1 MLFKKILILISLTL
15 TTLIQVAN
23 SYENRIILKIDRE
36 IVTSLDIKNEARY
49 LSALNPK
56 IMELDE
62 DKIFDIS
69 KNSIIRE
76 NIKKIEILKNT
87 KDIEVNNDFLEK
99 IIESRF
105 KSLGLNSKDEFIKYL
120 EKFGTKIDTVAQKIA
135 IEAMWNQLIFFKFS
149 KNVKIN
155 KEKLKKD
162 IEKNK
167 NLTETRQFLLKE
179 ILFNIEENSNF
190 DERYEQIKK
199 SISETG
205 FENAA
210 SIYSI
215 SDTAKVGGLLGWI
228 DENSLNSKIKSALF
242 GLKLNEYS
250 KPIIITGGFLILQ
263 ISDIKVIKKKLDID
277 KELEKAINAETNRQL
292 NQFSNIY
299 FNKIKKEVSINEK

>member
-23 SYENRIILKIDRE
+23 SYENKIILKIDRE

-87 KDIEVNNDFLEK
+87 NDFKVNNDFLER
-99 IIESRF
+99 IIQSRYE
-105 KSLGLNSKDEFIKYL
+105 SLGLNSKNEFIKYL
-120 EKFGTKIDTVAQKIA
+120 KNFNIKIDTVVKKIE
-135 IEAMWNQLIFFKFS
+135 IEALWNQLIFFKFS
-149 KNVKIN
+149 KNIKIN

-162 IEKNK
+162 IEKNT
-167 NLTETRQFLLKE
+167 NLNETRQFLLKE
-179 ILFNIEENSNF
+179 ILFDVKESSNL
-190 DERYEQIKK
+190 DKKYDQIKK

-205 FENAA
+205 FENTA

-228 DENSLNSKIKSALF
+228 DENSLNSKIKNSLL

-250 KPIIITGGFLILQ
+250 KPIILTGGFLILQ
-263 ISDIKVIKKKLDID
+263 ISDIKVIKEKLDID
-277 KELEKAINAETNRQL
+277 KELANAINAETNRQL

>member
-1 MLFKKILILISLTL
+1 MLFKKILIIISLTL
-15 TTLIQVAN
+15 ATLIQVAN

-62 DKIFDIS
+62 DEIFNIS

-87 KDIEVNNDFLEK
+87 EDIEVNNDFLEK

-105 KSLGLNSKDEFIKYL
+105 KSLGLNSKDEFINYL
-120 EKFGTKIDTVAQKIA
+120 EKFDTKIDTVVKKIE
-135 IEAMWNQLIFFKFS
+135 IEALWNQLIFFKFS
-149 KNVKIN
+149 KNIKIN
-155 KEKLKKD
+155 KEKLKRD

-167 NLTETRQFLLKE
+167 NLNESRQFLLKE
-179 ILFNIEENSNF
+179 ILFDVKKSSNLN
-190 DERYEQIKK
+190 ERYEQIKK

-205 FENAA
+205 FENTA

-228 DENSLNSKIKSALF
+228 DENSFNSKIKSALF

-263 ISDIKVIKKKLDID
+263 ISDIKIIKKKLDID
-277 KELEKAINAETNRQL
+277 KELEKIINAETNRQL

-299 FNKIKKEVSINEK
+299 FNKIKKEVSINAI

>member
-228 DENSLNSKIKSALF
+228 DENSFNSKIKSALF

-263 ISDIKVIKKKLDID
+263 ISDIKIIKKKLDID
-277 KELEKAINAETNRQL
+277 KELEKIINAETNRQL

>member
-23 SYENRIILKIDRE
+23 SYENRIILKIDKE

-179 ILFNIEENSNF
+179 ILFDIEENSNF

-215 SDTAKVGGLLGWI
+215 SDTAKVGGLLGWV
-228 DENSLNSKIKSALF
+228 DENSFNSKIKSALF

-263 ISDIKVIKKKLDID
+263 ISDIKIIKKKLDID
-277 KELEKAINAETNRQL
+277 KELEKIINAETNRQL

>member
-1 MLFKKILILISLTL
+1 MLFKKILIIISLTL
-15 TTLIQVAN
+15 ATLIQVAN

-62 DKIFDIS
+62 DEIFNIS

-87 KDIEVNNDFLEK
+87 EDIEVNNDFLEK

-105 KSLGLNSKDEFIKYL
+105 KSLGLNSKDEFINYL
-120 EKFGTKIDTVAQKIA
+120 EKFDTKIDTVVKKIE
-135 IEAMWNQLIFFKFS
+135 IEALWNQLIFFKFS
-149 KNVKIN
+149 KNIKIN
-155 KEKLKKD
+155 KEKLKRD

-167 NLTETRQFLLKE
+167 NLNESRQFLLKE
-179 ILFNIEENSNF
+179 ILFDVKKSSNLN
-190 DERYEQIKK
+190 ERYEQIKK

-205 FENAA
+205 FENTA

-228 DENSLNSKIKSALF
+228 DENSFNSKIKSALF

-277 KELEKAINAETNRQL
+277 KELKKAINAETNRQL

-299 FNKIKKEVSINEK
+299 FNKIKKEVSINAI

>member
-120 EKFGTKIDTVAQKIA
+120 EKFGTKIDTVVQKIA

-162 IEKNK
+162 IKKNK
-167 NLTETRQFLLKE
+167 NLNETRQFLLKE
-179 ILFNIEENSNF
+179 ILFDIEENSNL

-215 SDTAKVGGLLGWI
+215 SDTAKIGGLLGWI
-228 DENSLNSKIKSALF
+228 DENSFNSKIKSALI

-263 ISDIKVIKKKLDID
+263 ISDIKIIKKKLDID
-277 KELEKAINAETNRQL
+277 KELEKAINGETNRQL

>member
-179 ILFNIEENSNF
+179 ILFDIEENSNF

-228 DENSLNSKIKSALF
+228 DENSFNSKIKSALF

-263 ISDIKVIKKKLDID
+263 ISDIKIIKKKLDID
-277 KELEKAINAETNRQL
+277 KELEKIINAETNRQL

>member
-1 MLFKKILILISLTL
+1 MLFKKILIIISLTL
-15 TTLIQVAN
+15 ATLIQVAN

-36 IVTSLDIKNEARY
+36 IVTNLDIKNEARY

-76 NIKKIEILKNT
+76 NIKKIEILKKT

-120 EKFGTKIDTVAQKIA
+120 EKFGIKIDTVVKKIE
-135 IEAMWNQLIFFKFS
+135 IEAMWNQLIFFNFS

-167 NLTETRQFLLKE
+167 NLTETKQFLLKE
-179 ILFNIEENSNF
+179 ILFDIKENSNL

-228 DENSLNSKIKSALF
+228 DENSFNSKIKSALF

-250 KPIIITGGFLILQ
+250 KPIIISGGFLILQ
-263 ISDIKVIKKKLDID
+263 ISEIKVTKEKLDID
-277 KELEKAINAETNRQL
+277 KELVKAINTETNRQL

>member
-1 MLFKKILILISLTL
+1 MLFKKILIIISLTL
-15 TTLIQVAN
+15 ATLIQVAN

-36 IVTSLDIKNEARY
+36 IVTNLDIKNEARY

-56 IMELDE
+56 LMELNE

-69 KNSIIRE
+69 KNSVIRE

-87 KDIEVNNDFLEK
+87 KDFEVSNDFLEK
-99 IIESRF
+99 IIQSRY
-105 KSLGLNSKDEFIKYL
+105 KSLGLNSKNEFIKYL
-120 EKFGTKIDTVAQKIA
+120 KNFNIKIDTVVKKIE
-135 IEAMWNQLIFFKFS
+135 IEALWNQLIFFKFS
-149 KNVKIN
+149 KNIKIN

-162 IEKNK
+162 IEKNT
-167 NLTETRQFLLKE
+167 NLNETRQFLLKE
-179 ILFNIEENSNF
+179 ILFDVKESSNL
-190 DERYEQIKK
+190 DKKYEQIKK

-205 FENAA
+205 FENTA

-228 DENSLNSKIKSALF
+228 DENSLNSKIKNALF

-250 KPIIITGGFLILQ
+250 KPIIISGGFLILQ
-263 ISDIKVIKKKLDID
+263 ISEIKVTKEKLDID
-277 KELEKAINAETNRQL
+277 KELVNAINTETNRQL

>member
-135 IEAMWNQLIFFKFS
+135 IEAMWNQLIFFKFF

-190 DERYEQIKK
+190 DEMYEQIKK

-228 DENSLNSKIKSALF
+228 DENSFNSKIKSALF
-242 GLKLNEYS
+242 GLKLN
-250 KPIIITGGFLILQ
+250 FF
-263 ISDIKVIKKKLDID
+263 
-277 KELEKAINAETNRQL
+277 R
-292 NQFSNIY
+292 
-299 FNKIKKEVSINEK
+299 

>member
-120 EKFGTKIDTVAQKIA
+120 EKFGTKIDTVVQKIA

-228 DENSLNSKIKSALF
+228 DENSFNSKIKSALF

-263 ISDIKVIKKKLDID
+263 ISDIKIIKKKLDID
-277 KELEKAINAETNRQL
+277 KELEKIINAETNRQL

>member
-155 KEKLKKD
+155 KEKFKKD

-228 DENSLNSKIKSALF
+228 DENSFNSKIKSALF

-263 ISDIKVIKKKLDID
+263 ISDIKIIKKKLDID
-277 KELEKAINAETNRQL
+277 KELEKIINAETNRQL

>member
-15 TTLIQVAN
+15 TTLIQGAN

-120 EKFGTKIDTVAQKIA
+120 EKFGTKIDTVAQKIT

-228 DENSLNSKIKSALF
+228 DENSFNSKIKSALF

-263 ISDIKVIKKKLDID
+263 ISDIKIIKKKLDID
-277 KELEKAINAETNRQL
+277 KELEKIINAETNRQL

>member
-15 TTLIQVAN
+15 TTLIHVAN
-23 SYENRIILKIDRE
+23 SYENKIILKIDRE

-167 NLTETRQFLLKE
+167 NLNETRQFLLKE
-179 ILFNIEENSNF
+179 ILFDIEENSNL

-228 DENSLNSKIKSALF
+228 DENSFNSKIKSALF

-250 KPIIITGGFLILQ
+250 KPIVITGGFLILQ
-263 ISDIKVIKKKLDID
+263 ISDIKIIKKKLDID

>member
-120 EKFGTKIDTVAQKIA
+120 EKFGTKIDTVVKKIE

-167 NLTETRQFLLKE
+167 NLNETRQFLLKE
-179 ILFNIEENSNF
+179 ILFDIEENSNL

-228 DENSLNSKIKSALF
+228 DENSFNSKIKSALF

-263 ISDIKVIKKKLDID
+263 ISDIKIIKKKLDID

-299 FNKIKKEVSINEK
+299 FNKIKKEISINEK

>member
-1 MLFKKILILISLTL
+1 MLFKKILIIISLTL
-15 TTLIQVAN
+15 ATLIQVAN
-23 SYENRIILKIDRE
+23 SYENRINLKIDRE

-62 DKIFDIS
+62 DEIFNIS

-87 KDIEVNNDFLEK
+87 EDIEVNNDFLEK

-105 KSLGLNSKDEFIKYL
+105 KSLGLNSKDEFINYL
-120 EKFGTKIDTVAQKIA
+120 EKFDTKIDTVVKKIE
-135 IEAMWNQLIFFKFS
+135 IEALWNQLIFFKFS
-149 KNVKIN
+149 KNIKIN
-155 KEKLKKD
+155 KEKLKRD

-167 NLTETRQFLLKE
+167 NLNESRQFLLKE
-179 ILFNIEENSNF
+179 ILFDVKKSSNLN
-190 DERYEQIKK
+190 ERYEQIKK

-205 FENAA
+205 FENTA

-228 DENSLNSKIKSALF
+228 DENSFNSKIKSALF

-277 KELEKAINAETNRQL
+277 KELKKAINAETNRQL

-299 FNKIKKEVSINEK
+299 FNKIKKEVSINAI

>member
-120 EKFGTKIDTVAQKIA
+120 EKFGTKIDTVAQKIT

-228 DENSLNSKIKSALF
+228 DENSFNSKIKSALF

-263 ISDIKVIKKKLDID
+263 ISDIKIIKKKLDID

-299 FNKIKKEVSINEK
+299 FNKIKKEISINEK

>member
-23 SYENRIILKIDRE
+23 SYENRIILKIDKE

-120 EKFGTKIDTVAQKIA
+120 EGFGTKIDTVVKKIE

-179 ILFNIEENSNF
+179 ILFDIEENSNF

-215 SDTAKVGGLLGWI
+215 SDTAKVGGLLGWV
-228 DENSLNSKIKSALF
+228 DENSFNSKIKSALF

-263 ISDIKVIKKKLDID
+263 ISDIKIIKKKLDID
-277 KELEKAINAETNRQL
+277 KELEKIINAETNRQL

>member
-15 TTLIQVAN
+15 TTLIHVAN
-23 SYENRIILKIDRE
+23 SYENKIILKIDRE

-120 EKFGTKIDTVAQKIA
+120 EKFGTKIDTVVKKIE

-162 IEKNK
+162 IKKNK
-167 NLTETRQFLLKE
+167 NLNETRQFLLKE
-179 ILFNIEENSNF
+179 ILFDIEENSNL

-228 DENSLNSKIKSALF
+228 DENSFNSKIKSALF

-263 ISDIKVIKKKLDID
+263 ISDIKIIKKKLDID
-277 KELEKAINAETNRQL
+277 KELEKIINAETNRQL

>member
-15 TTLIQVAN
+15 TTLIQGAN

-120 EKFGTKIDTVAQKIA
+120 EKFGTKIDTVAQKIT

-179 ILFNIEENSNF
+179 ILFDIEENSNF

-228 DENSLNSKIKSALF
+228 DENSFNSKIKSALF

-263 ISDIKVIKKKLDID
+263 ISDIKIIKKKLDID
-277 KELEKAINAETNRQL
+277 KELEKIINAETNRQL

>member
-15 TTLIQVAN
+15 TTLIHVAN
-23 SYENRIILKIDRE
+23 SYENKIILKIDRE

-120 EKFGTKIDTVAQKIA
+120 EKFGTKIDTVVKKIE

-162 IEKNK
+162 IKKNK
-167 NLTETRQFLLKE
+167 NLNETRQFLLKE
-179 ILFNIEENSNF
+179 ILFDIEENSNF

-228 DENSLNSKIKSALF
+228 DENSFNSKIKSALF

-263 ISDIKVIKKKLDID
+263 ISDIKIIKKKLDID
-277 KELEKAINAETNRQL
+277 KELEKIINAETNRQL

-299 FNKIKKEVSINEK
+299 FNKIKKEISINEK

>member
-23 SYENRIILKIDRE
+23 SYENKIILKIDRE

-76 NIKKIEILKNT
+76 NIKKIEILKKT

-120 EKFGTKIDTVAQKIA
+120 EKFGIKIDTVVKKIE
-135 IEAMWNQLIFFKFS
+135 IEAMWNQLIFFNFS

-167 NLTETRQFLLKE
+167 NLTETKQFLLKE
-179 ILFNIEENSNF
+179 ILFDIKENSNL

-228 DENSLNSKIKSALF
+228 DENSFNSKIKSALF

-263 ISDIKVIKKKLDID
+263 ISDIKIIKKKFDID

-299 FNKIKKEVSINEK
+299 FNKIKKDMVINEL

>member
-155 KEKLKKD
+155 KEKFKKD

-228 DENSLNSKIKSALF
+228 DENSFNSKIKSALF

-250 KPIIITGGFLILQ
+250 KPIVITGGFLILQ
-263 ISDIKVIKKKLDID
+263 ISDIKIIKKKLDID
-277 KELEKAINAETNRQL
+277 KELEKIINAETNRQL

>member
-1 MLFKKILILISLTL
+1 MLTA
-15 TTLIQVAN
+15 LIQIAD
-23 SYENRIILKIDRE
+23 SYENKIILKIDRE

-87 KDIEVNNDFLEK
+87 KDFNVNNDFLEK
-99 IIESRF
+99 ILETRY
-105 KSLGLNSKDEFIKYL
+105 KSLGLNSKNEFINYL
-120 EKFGTKIDTVAQKIA
+120 EKFETKIDTVEKKIE
-135 IEAMWNQLIFFKFS
+135 IEALWNQLIFFKFS

-155 KEKLKKD
+155 KEKLKND
-162 IEKNK
+162 IKKNT
-167 NLTETRQFLLKE
+167 NLNETRQFLLKE
-179 ILFNIEENSNF
+179 ILFDVKESSNL
-190 DERYEQIKK
+190 DEKYKKIKK

-205 FENAA
+205 FENTA

-215 SDTAKVGGLLGWI
+215 SDTAKVGGLIGWI
-228 DENSLNSKIKSALF
+228 DENSLNSKIKNALF
-242 GLKLNEYS
+242 GLELNEYS
-250 KPIIITGGFLILQ
+250 KPIIISGGFLILQ
-263 ISDIKVIKKKLDID
+263 ISDLKVIKEKLDID
-277 KELEKAINAETNRQL
+277 KELVKAINAETNRQL
-292 NQFSNIY
+292 NQFSNIH

>member
-15 TTLIQVAN
+15 TTLIHVAN
-23 SYENRIILKIDRE
+23 SYENKIILKIDRE

-228 DENSLNSKIKSALF
+228 DENSFNSKIKSALF

-263 ISDIKVIKKKLDID
+263 ISDIKIIKKKLDID
-277 KELEKAINAETNRQL
+277 KELEKIINAETNRQL

>member
-1 MLFKKILILISLTL
+1 MLFKKILILIFLAL
-15 TTLIQVAN
+15 TTFIQVAN
-23 SYENRIILKIDRE
+23 SYENKIILKIDRE

-87 KDIEVNNDFLEK
+87 KDIKVNNDFLEK

-120 EKFGTKIDTVAQKIA
+120 EKFGTKIDTVVKTIE

-179 ILFNIEENSNF
+179 ILFDIEENSNL

-215 SDTAKVGGLLGWI
+215 SDTAKIGGLLGWI
-228 DENSLNSKIKSALF
+228 DENSFNSKIKSALF

-250 KPIIITGGFLILQ
+250 KPIVITGGFLILQ
-263 ISDIKVIKKKLDID
+263 ISDIKIIKKKLDID
-277 KELEKAINAETNRQL
+277 KELEKIINAETNRQL

>member
-149 KNVKIN
+149 KNVK
-155 KEKLKKD
+155 KK
-162 IEKNK
+162 N
-167 NLTETRQFLLKE
+167 
-179 ILFNIEENSNF
+179 
-190 DERYEQIKK
+190 
-199 SISETG
+199 
-205 FENAA
+205 
-210 SIYSI
+210 
-215 SDTAKVGGLLGWI
+215 
-228 DENSLNSKIKSALF
+228 
-242 GLKLNEYS
+242 
-250 KPIIITGGFLILQ
+250 
-263 ISDIKVIKKKLDID
+263 
-277 KELEKAINAETNRQL
+277 
-292 NQFSNIY
+292 
-299 FNKIKKEVSINEK
+299 

>member
-15 TTLIQVAN
+15 TTLIQGAN

-179 ILFNIEENSNF
+179 ILFDIEENSNF

-228 DENSLNSKIKSALF
+228 DENSFNSKIKSALF

-263 ISDIKVIKKKLDID
+263 ISDIKIIKKKLDID
-277 KELEKAINAETNRQL
+277 KELEKIINAETNRQL

>member
-179 ILFNIEENSNF
+179 ILFDIEENSNF

-215 SDTAKVGGLLGWI
+215 SDTAKVGGLLGWV
-228 DENSLNSKIKSALF
+228 DENSFNSKIKSALF

-263 ISDIKVIKKKLDID
+263 ISDIKIIKKKLDID
-277 KELEKAINAETNRQL
+277 KELEKIINAETNRQL

>member
-23 SYENRIILKIDRE
+23 SYENRIILKIDKE

-228 DENSLNSKIKSALF
+228 DENSFNSKIKSALI

-263 ISDIKVIKKKLDID
+263 ISDIKIIKKKLDID
-277 KELEKAINAETNRQL
+277 KELEKIINAETNRQL

>member
-15 TTLIQVAN
+15 ITLIQEAN

-49 LSALNPK
+49 LSVLNPK

-62 DKIFDIS
+62 DKIYEIS

-87 KDIEVNNDFLEK
+87 KDIKIKDDFLEK

-120 EKFGTKIDTVAQKIA
+120 EKFGTKIDTVVKKIE
-135 IEAMWNQLIFFKFS
+135 IEAMWNQIIFSKFS

-162 IEKNK
+162 IKKNK
-167 NLTETRQFLLKE
+167 NLNEKRQFLLRE
-179 ILFNIEENSNF
+179 ILFDVEENSNL

-199 SISETG
+199 SIFETG

-228 DENSLNSKIKSALF
+228 DENSLNSKIKTALF

-263 ISDIKVIKKKLDID
+263 ISDVKVIKKKLDIN

-299 FNKIKKEVSINEK
+299 FNKIKKEISIND

>member
-215 SDTAKVGGLLGWI
+215 SDTAKVGGLLGWV
-228 DENSLNSKIKSALF
+228 DENSFNSKIKSALF

-263 ISDIKVIKKKLDID
+263 ISDIKIIKKKLDID
-277 KELEKAINAETNRQL
+277 KELEKIINAETNRQL

>member
-15 TTLIQVAN
+15 TTLIHVAN
-23 SYENRIILKIDRE
+23 SYENKIILKIDRE

-167 NLTETRQFLLKE
+167 NLNETRQFLLKE
-179 ILFNIEENSNF
+179 ILFDIEENSNL

-228 DENSLNSKIKSALF
+228 DENSFNSKIKSALF

-263 ISDIKVIKKKLDID
+263 ISDIKIIKKKLDID
-277 KELEKAINAETNRQL
+277 KELEKIINAETNRQL

>member
-1 MLFKKILILISLTL
+1 MLFKKILILISLAL
-15 TTLIQVAN
+15 TTFIQIAN

-36 IVTSLDIKNEARY
+36 IVTNLDIKNEARY

-56 IMELDE
+56 LMELNE

-69 KNSIIRE
+69 KNSVIRE

-87 KDIEVNNDFLEK
+87 KDFEVSNDFLEK
-99 IIESRF
+99 IIQSRY
-105 KSLGLNSKDEFIKYL
+105 KSLGLNSKNEFINYL
-120 EKFGTKIDTVAQKIA
+120 ENFNIKIDTVVKKIK
-135 IEAMWNQLIFFKFS
+135 IEALWNQLIFFKFS
-149 KNVKIN
+149 KNIKIN

-162 IEKNK
+162 IEKNT
-167 NLTETRQFLLKE
+167 NLNETRQFLLKE
-179 ILFNIEENSNF
+179 ILFDVKESSNL
-190 DERYEQIKK
+190 DKKYDQIKK

-205 FENAA
+205 FENTA

-228 DENSLNSKIKSALF
+228 DENSLNSKIKNSLL

-250 KPIIITGGFLILQ
+250 KPIILTGGFLILQ
-263 ISDIKVIKKKLDID
+263 ISDIKVIKEKLDID
-277 KELEKAINAETNRQL
+277 KELANAINAETNRQL

-299 FNKIKKEVSINEK
+299 FNKIKKEIAINEI

>member
-23 SYENRIILKIDRE
+23 SYENRIILKIDKE

-228 DENSLNSKIKSALF
+228 DENSFNSKIKSALF

-263 ISDIKVIKKKLDID
+263 ISDIKIIKKKLDID
-277 KELEKAINAETNRQL
+277 KELEKIINAETNRQL

>member
-23 SYENRIILKIDRE
+23 SYENRIILKIDKE

-120 EKFGTKIDTVAQKIA
+120 EKFGTKIDTVAQKIT

-179 ILFNIEENSNF
+179 ILFDIEENSNF

-228 DENSLNSKIKSALF
+228 DENSFNSKIKSALF

-263 ISDIKVIKKKLDID
+263 ISDIKIIKKKLDID
-277 KELEKAINAETNRQL
+277 KELEKIINAETNRQL

>member
-120 EKFGTKIDTVAQKIA
+120 EKFGTKIDTVAQKIT

-228 DENSLNSKIKSALF
+228 DENSFNSKIKSALF

-263 ISDIKVIKKKLDID
+263 ISDIKIIKKKLDID
-277 KELEKAINAETNRQL
+277 KELEKIINAETNRQL